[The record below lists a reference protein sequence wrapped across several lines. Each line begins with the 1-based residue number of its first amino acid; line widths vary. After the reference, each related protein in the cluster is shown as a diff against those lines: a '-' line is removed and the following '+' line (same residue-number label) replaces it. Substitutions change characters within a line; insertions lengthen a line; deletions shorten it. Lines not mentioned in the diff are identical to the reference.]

1 MSLAP
6 FEPWQT
12 MRRHLLDNWELG
24 QHATLIGPAGSGKSH
39 LAVTLGELTPHVLV
53 LATKRRDPLI
63 SDLISHGYK
72 LVERMEDIPLAVRSE
87 RRDVPVHRRVLFWP
101 RPEGRTAQER
111 AAMQAAKVRQ
121 ALHYAERNGDWA
133 VLIDEGLWM
142 AKNLRL
148 EAEMESLW
156 FQGRSM
162 GVSVITCAQRPS
174 HLPLLAFS
182 QATYLFLWKV
192 NDRRDIERLR
202 EISGNVDLATIE
214 AIVNSLDWD
223 GHEFLMVDT
232 RRGVLARSVAP
243 PR

>member
-1 MSLAP
+1 MG
-6 FEPWQT
+6 E
-12 MRRHLLDNWELG
+12 
-24 QHATLIGPAGSGKSH
+24 HATLVGPAGSGKSH
-39 LAVTLGELTPHVLV
+39 LAVTLGELTPHLIV

-63 SDLISHGYK
+63 SDLTGKGYK
-72 LVERMEDIPLAVRSE
+72 LVDTLDEIPLALDGD
-87 RRDVPVHRRVLFWP
+87 RRPKPVHRRVLFWP
-101 RPEGRTAQER
+101 RPEGRNEGQR
-111 AAMQAAKVRQ
+111 RRIQAAKAAQ
-121 ALHYAERNGDWA
+121 ALSYAERHGNWA
-133 VLIDEGLWM
+133 VLLDEGLWL

-148 EAEMESLW
+148 EAEMEALW

-202 EISGNVDLATIE
+202 EISGSVDLRTIE
-214 AIVNSLDWD
+214 AIVSSLDWD
-223 GHEFLMVDT
+223 KHEFLMVDT
-232 RRGVLARSVAP
+232 RRGVLARSIAP

>member
-1 MSLAP
+1 M
-6 FEPWQT
+6 
-12 MRRHLLDNWELG
+12 G
-24 QHATLIGPAGSGKSH
+24 QHATLVGPAGAGKSH
-39 LAVTLGELTPHVLV
+39 LAVTLGELTPHIMV

-63 SDLISHGYK
+63 SDLTSKGYK
-72 LVERMEDIPLAVRSE
+72 LVDRMEDIPMAVRSE
-87 RRDVPVHRRVLFWP
+87 KRDVPVHRRILYWP
-101 RPEGRTAQER
+101 RPTGSSELQRRRVQSIKIA
-111 AAMQAAKVRQ
+111 Q
-121 ALHYAERNGDWA
+121 ALSYAERNGDWA
-133 VLIDEGLWM
+133 ILIDEGLWL
-142 AKNLRL
+142 AKNLQL
-148 EAEMESLW
+148 GAEMESLW
-156 FQGRSM
+156 FQGRSN

-223 GHEFLMVDT
+223 AHEFLMVDT
-232 RRGVLARSVAP
+232 RRGVLARSIAP

>member
-1 MSLAP
+1 
-6 FEPWQT
+6 
-12 MRRHLLDNWELG
+12 MRRHLLENWQLG
-24 QHATLIGPAGSGKSH
+24 QHATLVGPAGAGKSH
-39 LAVTLGELTPHVLV
+39 LALTIGELTPHLMV

-63 SDLISHGYK
+63 SELARKGYK
-72 LVERMEDIPLAVRSE
+72 LVTSIDEIPLAVRAE
-87 RRDVPVHRRVLFWP
+87 RRAVPVHRRVLYWP
-101 RPEGRTAQER
+101 GPGTGGSEKGKRAVQARKIER
-111 AAMQAAKVRQ
+111 ALA
-121 ALHYAERNGDWA
+121 YAEEHGDWA

-142 AKNLRL
+142 SKNLRL
-148 EAEMESLW
+148 DKEMESLW
-156 FQGRSM
+156 FQGRSN
-162 GVSVITCAQRPS
+162 GVTVITCAQRPS

-202 EISGNVDLATIE
+202 EISGAVDLPTIE

-223 GHEFLMVDT
+223 AHEFLMVDT